1 MWSSRRFAYCQLCIR
16 REGEAR
22 LFMHIE
28 LTEMLRCPEP
38 HREEML
44 VLSTGEVKDR
54 MVRSGIIGCPV
65 CHKEYPISRG
75 IVNFRRSRERVSKES
90 SGPRPAYAPPSPLPS
105 ADATSLQALL
115 ELSGPGGDV
124 VLVGAAVRQAQRLGA
139 LMTGV
144 HLVGVNAPTEME
156 EQPMPSLLYANE
168 KVPLRTS
175 VARGVVVGADLATSP
190 WLVEAHRV
198 LLRGRRFVVENEEP
212 ELPIG
217 LIKLAAE
224 NGLWVGEKR

>member
-1 MWSSRRFAYCQLCIR
+1 MWPSRRFAYCQLCIR
-16 REGEAR
+16 REAEAR

-54 MVRSGIIGCPV
+54 MVRCGIIGCPV

-105 ADATSLQALL
+105 AEATSLQALL
-115 ELSGPGGDV
+115 ELSGPGGYV
-124 VLVGAAVRQAQRLGA
+124 VLIGAAVRQAPRLGA
-139 LMTGV
+139 LMAGI
-144 HLVGVNAPTEME
+144 HFVGINAPSEME
-156 EQPMPSLLYANE
+156 EQPTLSLLYANE
-168 KVPLRTS
+168 KVPLRTA

-217 LIKLAAE
+217 LLKLAAE

>member
-1 MWSSRRFAYCQLCIR
+1 
-16 REGEAR
+16 
-22 LFMHIE
+22 MHIE
-28 LTEMLRCPEP
+28 LTELLRCPES

-44 VLSTGEVKDR
+44 VLSTGEMRDR
-54 MVRSGIIGCPV
+54 MVRSGLVGCPV
-65 CHKEYPISRG
+65 CHREYPIARG
-75 IVNFRRSRERVSKES
+75 IVNFRRSKERVSKES

-105 ADATSLQALL
+105 ADATNLQALL
-115 ELSGPGGDV
+115 ELSGPGGYV
-124 VLVGAAVRQAQRLGA
+124 VLVGSAVRQAPRLSS
-139 LMTGV
+139 LMQGV
-144 HLVGVNAPTEME
+144 HFVGINAPVEME
-156 EQPMPSLLYANE
+156 EQEMLSLLSANE

-175 VARGVVVGADLATSP
+175 VARGVVVGADLATSS

-217 LIKLAAE
+217 LVKLAAE

>member
-1 MWSSRRFAYCQLCIR
+1 
-16 REGEAR
+16 
-22 LFMHIE
+22 MHIE
-28 LTEMLRCPEP
+28 LTEMLRCPEA

-44 VLSTGEVKDR
+44 VLSTGEVRDR
-54 MVRSGIIGCPV
+54 MVRSGLVGCPV

-105 ADATSLQALL
+105 ADATDLQALL
-115 ELSGPGGDV
+115 QLAGPGGYV
-124 VLVGAAVRQAQRLGA
+124 VLVGSAVRQAPRLSS
-139 LMTGV
+139 LMEGI
-144 HLVGVNAPTEME
+144 HFVGINAPLEMD
-156 EQPMPSLLYANE
+156 EQPMLSLLYANE
-168 KVPLRTS
+168 KVPLRTA
-175 VARGVVVGADLATSP
+175 VARGVVVGADLATSA

-217 LIKLAAE
+217 LDKLAAE

>member
-1 MWSSRRFAYCQLCIR
+1 V
-16 REGEAR
+16 
-22 LFMHIE
+22 HIE

-44 VLSTGEVKDR
+44 VLSTGEVKHR
-54 MVRSGIIGCPV
+54 MVRSGLVGCPV

-75 IVNFRRSRERVSKES
+75 IVNFRRSHERVSKE
-90 SGPRPAYAPPSPLPS
+90 AYTPPSPLPS
-105 ADATSLQALL
+105 ADAAKLQALL
-115 ELSGPGGDV
+115 ELSGPGGYV
-124 VLVGAAVRQAQRLGA
+124 VLVGAATRQAARLVS
-139 LMTGV
+139 LMEGI
-144 HLVGVNAPTEME
+144 HFVGINPPPDMD
-156 EQPMPSLLYANE
+156 EQATLSLMYATE

-198 LLRGRRFVVENEEP
+198 LLRSRRFVVENEEP

-217 LIKLAAE
+217 LVKLAAE

>member
-1 MWSSRRFAYCQLCIR
+1 
-16 REGEAR
+16 
-22 LFMHIE
+22 MHIE
-28 LTEMLRCPEP
+28 LTEMLRCPEA

-105 ADATSLQALL
+105 AEATSLQALL
-115 ELSGPGGDV
+115 ELSGPGGYV
-124 VLVGAAVRQAQRLGA
+124 VLIGAAVRQAPRLGA
-139 LMTGV
+139 LMAGI
-144 HLVGVNAPTEME
+144 HFVGINAPSEME
-156 EQPMPSLLYANE
+156 EQPTLSLLYANE
-168 KVPLRTS
+168 KVPLRTA

-198 LLRGRRFVVENEEP
+198 ILPGRRFVVENEEP

-224 NGLWVGEKR
+224 HGLWVGEKR